1 MNIQIN
7 IINFIY
13 FFCHK
18 LFIHLFLTPHPHLF
32 VGYTPAPSAPLLPAV
47 MGLMFVPGKQCV
59 SLSMVVAI
67 FLCCRRHCLSSSIDV
82 RSYRRGNHRMIN
94 VINIFAFNVTSSE
107 SKTKLSKQ
115 DTHLLA
121 VILELLI
128 GLGHLTLRKTK
139 QPIIQA

>member
-1 MNIQIN
+1 
-7 IINFIY
+7 
-13 FFCHK
+13 
-18 LFIHLFLTPHPHLF
+18 
-32 VGYTPAPSAPLLPAV
+32 
-47 MGLMFVPGKQCV
+47 
-59 SLSMVVAI
+59 
-67 FLCCRRHCLSSSIDV
+67 
-82 RSYRRGNHRMIN
+82 MIN